1 MRISREML
9 EPYANYGM
17 AAIKSPHRS
26 WSRNS
31 PELPESFFTPSN
43 DLFGSRWHSPKD
55 VGDNRK
61 TSQVVPVLTYTST
74 VPLTLNPER
83 EWLGLQ
89 HQCGGHSN
97 SQLRM
102 IATVL
107 KPAEAILPKLNQI
120 ARDFFYAET
129 GHFDREQLLA
139 STLAAYIDALS
150 GLGLDCESSWRQL
163 TESMYPIDPTRENL
177 LKLTGSSK
185 EVDALMAKELAQRVR
200 YSFSDPYIFLLTEN
214 SD

>member
-1 MRISREML
+1 MKITREML
-9 EPYANYGM
+9 EAYQDKGRAVI
-17 AAIKSPHRS
+17 ATRS
-26 WSRNS
+26 SLYRPTLLPDS
-31 PELPESFFTPSN
+31 YFTSSGEL
-43 DLFGSRWHSPKD
+43 LGGRWHYPKD
-55 VGDNRK
+55 IGNSRK
-61 TSQVVPVLTYTST
+61 TLQVVPVLAYTST
-74 VPLTLNPER
+74 VPLNLNPER

-97 SQLRM
+97 IQLRM

-107 KPAEAILPKLNQI
+107 KPTEAIFPKLNQI

-139 STLAAYIDALS
+139 STLAAYINALS

-163 TESMYPIDPTRENL
+163 IESVYPIDPTPENL
-177 LKLTGSSK
+177 LKLTGDWT
-185 EVDALMAKELAQRVR
+185 EVAALMAKELTQRVR
-200 YSFSDPYIFLLTEN
+200 YSFGDPYIFLLTEN